1 MEESAEKEIGCDATA
16 AKRMGE
22 GGESAGVVGYARRGA
37 DVVDLF
43 DRYIVE
49 YTHTYIYL
57 YK

>member
-16 AKRMGE
+16 AKRMGK

-43 DRYIVE
+43 DTLYCRV
-49 YTHTYIYL
+49 YIYL